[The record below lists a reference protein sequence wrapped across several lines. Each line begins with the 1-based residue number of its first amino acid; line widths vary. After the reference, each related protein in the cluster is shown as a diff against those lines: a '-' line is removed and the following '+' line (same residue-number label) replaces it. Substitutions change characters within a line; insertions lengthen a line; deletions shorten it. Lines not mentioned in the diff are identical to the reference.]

1 MFPRI
6 QPKDPDGRETFL
18 AEIAQRLRSCVRH
31 SDAIGRW
38 GEEQF
43 VVVLPSTG
51 REGAVFT
58 SARIRTAVGERPVDL
73 AAQAIPATMSLGVAL
88 SGGPGDDSAEGL
100 IALADAAAEN
110 ARRLG
115 GDRVEV
121 SG

>member
-1 MFPRI
+1 
-6 QPKDPDGRETFL
+6 
-18 AEIAQRLRSCVRH
+18 VRH
-31 SDAIGRW
+31 SDAIGRG

-58 SARIRTAVGERPVDL
+58 SARIRTAVRERPIDL
-73 AAQAIPATMSLGVAL
+73 ASGAIPATMSLGVAL
-88 SGGPGDDSAEGL
+88 SGGPGDDSAEAL
-100 IALADAAAEN
+100 IALAEAASEN

-121 SG
+121 GG